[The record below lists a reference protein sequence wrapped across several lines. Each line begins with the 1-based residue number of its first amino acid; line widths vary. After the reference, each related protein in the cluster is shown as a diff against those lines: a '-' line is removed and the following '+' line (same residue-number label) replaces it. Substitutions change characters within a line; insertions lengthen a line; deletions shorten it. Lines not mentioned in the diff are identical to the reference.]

1 MLIKFA
7 LNLDKIW
14 IGIDKLT
21 WTGLNIHQ
29 VRKWPLIHLHKLI
42 RKQNRVEVGQKK

>member
-1 MLIKFA
+1 MYG
-7 LNLDKIW
+7 LDSNKTRIRK
-14 IGIDKLT
+14 DKLT